1 MKKLLFAL
9 AMLLGVTACENS
21 EQEPTLQQIIE
32 NFEMTETANQE
43 FMQALTSHLLDFDGF
58 YDENLKP
65 MDMDGGF
72 SGTHYCNA
80 DGSSITFMNYM
91 LGWRISNL
99 RDEGNWSYN
108 PENGVLVLDRD
119 VIGQEEYTVAY
130 YQHPTLMLR
139 KVSNSATKYI
149 YYEKYTL
156 QDLSTLE
163 SLLKEYPKRLY
174 QTELAETLAGQVV
187 AFDLHY
193 ALPYYPEPHDDFVYF
208 EDWKE
213 ADQQFIYFEAD
224 GTGIAFCSEATT
236 DPQKPIR
243 YQKPITWSFSALGG
257 AWGGAITIDK
267 TKFHVHNLFE
277 KYISAQ
283 EQILG
288 IEVCPFEQ
296 HRNEWINWYMIGYLD
311 GTNVEELKKS
321 YTDPQP

>member
-1 MKKLLFAL
+1 MKKLFFAL

-43 FMQALTSHLLDFDGF
+43 FMQALTSHLLVPDGR
-58 YDENLKP
+58 YDENLQISQLVGLSP
-65 MDMDGGF
+65 E
-72 SGTHYCNA
+72 THYCNA

-91 LGWRISNL
+91 LGWRISKL
-99 RDEGNWSYN
+99 RDEGTWSYN

-139 KVSNSATKYI
+139 KVANAAKKYI

-163 SLLKEYPKRLY
+163 SLLKAYPKQLY

-193 ALPYYPEPHDDFVYF
+193 ALPYYPEPHDDVVYL

-243 YQKPITWSFSALGG
+243 YQKPITWSSSALG
-257 AWGGAITIDK
+257 AWAGTITIDK
-267 TKFHVHNLFE
+267 TEFHVHNLFE

>member
-1 MKKLLFAL
+1 MKKLFFAL

-21 EQEPTLQQIIE
+21 EQEPTLQQLIE

-43 FMQALTSHLLDFDGF
+43 FMQALTSHLLVPDGR
-58 YDENLKP
+58 YDENLQISQLVGLSP
-65 MDMDGGF
+65 T
-72 SGTHYCNA
+72 THYCNA

-108 PENGVLVLDRD
+108 PENGELA
-119 VIGQEEYTVAY
+119 IGTSEYTVAY

-139 KVSNSATKYI
+139 KVANAAKKYI
-149 YYEKYTL
+149 YYEKYIL

-174 QTELAETLAGQVV
+174 QPELAETLAGQVV

-193 ALPYYPEPHDDFVYF
+193 ALPYYPAPNDNVVYL

-243 YQKPITWSFSALGG
+243 YQKPITWSLDPMNLTRST
-257 AWGGAITIDK
+257 ITIDE
-267 TKFHVHNLFE
+267 TKFHVQNLFE

-288 IEVCPFEQ
+288 IELCPFEQ

>member
-1 MKKLLFAL
+1 MKKLFFAL

-21 EQEPTLQQIIE
+21 EQEPTLQQLIE

-43 FMQALTSHLLDFDGF
+43 FMQALTSHLLVPDGR
-58 YDENLKP
+58 YDENLQISQLVGLSP
-65 MDMDGGF
+65 T
-72 SGTHYCNA
+72 THYCNA

-108 PENGVLVLDRD
+108 PENGELA
-119 VIGQEEYTVAY
+119 IGTSEYTVAY

-139 KVSNSATKYI
+139 KVANAAKKYI
-149 YYEKYTL
+149 YYEKYIL

-174 QTELAETLAGQVV
+174 QPELAETLAGQVV

-193 ALPYYPEPHDDFVYF
+193 ALPYYPAPCDNVVYL

-243 YQKPITWSFSALGG
+243 YQKPITWSSSALG
-257 AWGGAITIDK
+257 AWAGTITIDK
-267 TKFHVHNLFE
+267 TEFHVHNLFE

-296 HRNEWINWYMIGYLD
+296 HRNEWISWYMIGYLE

>member
-1 MKKLLFAL
+1 MKKLFFAL
-9 AMLLGVTACENS
+9 AMLLGVTACEKS
-21 EQEPTLQQIIE
+21 EQEPTLQQLIE

-43 FMQALTSHLLDFDGF
+43 FMQALTSHLLVPDGR
-58 YDENLKP
+58 YDENLQISQLVGLSP
-65 MDMDGGF
+65 T
-72 SGTHYCNA
+72 THYCNA

-108 PENGVLVLDRD
+108 PENGELA
-119 VIGQEEYTVAY
+119 IGTSEYTVAY

-139 KVSNSATKYI
+139 KVANAAKKYI
-149 YYEKYTL
+149 YYEKYIL

-174 QTELAETLAGQVV
+174 QPELAETLAGQVV

-193 ALPYYPEPHDDFVYF
+193 ALPYYPAPNDNVVYL

-243 YQKPITWSFSALGG
+243 YQKPITWSLDPMNLTRST
-257 AWGGAITIDK
+257 ITIDE
-267 TKFHVHNLFE
+267 TKFHVQNLFE

-288 IEVCPFEQ
+288 IELCPFEQ